1 MRHKDREWFEV
12 FYQDR
17 FFRIEGE
24 VLHDSISDS
33 YIASIEL
40 ISDDCK
46 DGLELFNRSYK
57 DLQYSIKAIKSNYKV
72 TIQKTIQ
79 EIAMKMPKK
88 SKSKMR
94 SNATKASKSKK
105 HCQDCYLISEW

>member
-1 MRHKDREWFEV
+1 MVNARSQFQMRHKDREWFEV

-72 TIQKTIQ
+72 TIQKLYRRL
-79 EIAMKMPKK
+79 P
-88 SKSKMR
+88 
-94 SNATKASKSKK
+94 
-105 HCQDCYLISEW
+105 